1 MTELSEKA
9 SEKSPESINKH
20 NKVICLIVLI

>member
-1 MTELSEKA
+1 MTELSEKP
-9 SEKSPESINKH
+9 SEKSPENINKH